1 MFVELKHMMK
11 LEIFKGCSALFRKKV
26 PKATF
31 YHCASHELNL
41 ALSKTAKAPEIKCML
56 STLTSLGIF
65 F

>member
-1 MFVELKHMMK
+1 MK
-11 LEIFKGCSALFRKKV
+11 LEIFNGCSALFRKKV

-56 STLTSLGIF
+56 CTLTSLGIF
-65 F
+65 FQYSPK